1 MRTTMTIDDDL
12 MAELRDTAHRRQVP
26 MRRLIDQTL
35 RAGLRSLG
43 TRKARRVA
51 CPAFSMGTP
60 AVDLDKA
67 GALAA
72 LLEDEEIARK
82 LELRK

>member
-1 MRTTMTIDDDL
+1 MTIDDDL
-12 MAELRDTAHRRQVP
+12 FADLRETAQRRRLP
-26 MRRLIDQTL
+26 MRRLVDQAL
-35 RAGLRSLG
+35 RAGLRSMG

-51 CPAFSMGTP
+51 CPTFSMGTP
-60 AVDLDKA
+60 AVDLNKA

-72 LLEDEEIARK
+72 MLEDEEVLRK

>member
-1 MRTTMTIDDDL
+1 MTIDDDL
-12 MAELRDTAHRRQVP
+12 FADLRETAQRRRLP
-26 MRRLIDQTL
+26 MRRLVDQAL
-35 RAGLRSLG
+35 RAGLRSMG

-51 CPAFSMGTP
+51 CPTFSMGTP
-60 AVDLDKA
+60 AVELDKA

-72 LLEDEEIARK
+72 MLEDEEILRK